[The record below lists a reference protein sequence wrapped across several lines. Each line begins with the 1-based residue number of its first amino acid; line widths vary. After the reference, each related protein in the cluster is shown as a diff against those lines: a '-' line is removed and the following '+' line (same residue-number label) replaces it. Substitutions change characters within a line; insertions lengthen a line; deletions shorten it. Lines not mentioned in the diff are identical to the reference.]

1 MGVQVPTCSLWPG
14 PALRPSLHQSPGPA
28 AGFRGGRMLSDDKDK
43 ATPVHGKFSK
53 LLQATELSF
62 SDVLSRS
69 ITMSM
74 QQSLLPI

>member
-1 MGVQVPTCSLWPG
+1 
-14 PALRPSLHQSPGPA
+14 
-28 AGFRGGRMLSDDKDK
+28 MLSDDKDK

-62 SDVLSRS
+62 PDVLSRS